1 MTCFCLCQKLKPR
14 PEEQTPC
21 HSSFS
26 FAVNSG
32 IICGQHRWSFAVLDH
47 LRSNLV
53 IISGLGI
60 ICCRGSFAALYRS
73 ATLNSRFRKALWY
86 MVLPSETTLWGKLN
100 GEFWQYFQ
108 NRSLE
113 WYERPFDLWCHSEN
127 QHTAALIWLSFVGIH
142 VSLL

>member
-1 MTCFCLCQKLKPR
+1 MVSYDLLLFMSKI
-14 PEEQTPC
+14 ETPTGGT
-21 HSSFS
+21 
-26 FAVNSG
+26 NSMPFLVF
-32 IICGQHRWSFAVLDH
+32 ICGQQRDH
-47 LRSNLV
+47 LRSTSVIICGSGYLV

-60 ICCRGSFAALYRS
+60 ICCRGSLAALYRS